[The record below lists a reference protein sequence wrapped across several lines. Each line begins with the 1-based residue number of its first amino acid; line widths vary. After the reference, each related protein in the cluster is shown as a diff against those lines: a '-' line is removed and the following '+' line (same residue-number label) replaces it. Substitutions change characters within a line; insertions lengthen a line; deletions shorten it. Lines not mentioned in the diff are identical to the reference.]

1 MELATLIEEYIEQP
15 FPIWN
20 SNLTRELVNGRWK
33 YLRNEN
39 LWDLN
44 QYNTAGYILK
54 DPSLSFNRTPITCK
68 SKPYIIYM
76 EIPSFEYLTNFY
88 KENGLNPYTG
98 GELEKICAL
107 EKLGYALDIINL
119 VSPVYDCVLNL
130 VRAIQVIKSHN
141 IDEDASYSHP
151 DIPFSIFV
159 SVCHDSS
166 EHSNLRGAESI
177 LHEAMHLKLS
187 LIENIV
193 ELVKIDS
200 VNKYFSPWRQTF
212 RLPSGIVHG
221 IYVFRVI
228 YDFYQ
233 ELLVKQNFSKKSER
247 FILNRSNEIRD
258 QINTLRDFKD
268 AAELSL
274 QGKILVSKLT
284 KMEN

>member
-1 MELATLIEEYIEQP
+1 
-15 FPIWN
+15 
-20 SNLTRELVNGRWK
+20 
-33 YLRNEN
+33 
-39 LWDLN
+39 
-44 QYNTAGYILK
+44 
-54 DPSLSFNRTPITCK
+54 
-68 SKPYIIYM
+68 M

-88 KENGLNPYTG
+88 KENGLNLFTE

-119 VSPVYDCVLNL
+119 VNPVYDCVLNL

-141 IDEDASYSHP
+141 IDRDASYSHP

-166 EHSNLRGAESI
+166 EHSNLRVAESI

-193 ELVKIDS
+193 ELVKIDC
-200 VNKYFSPWRQTF
+200 VNEYFSPWRQTY
-212 RLPSGIVHG
+212 RPPSGIVHG

-228 YDFYQ
+228 YDFYE
-233 ELLVKQNFSKKSER
+233 ELLVKQNLSKNSER
-247 FILNRSNEIRD
+247 FILTRSNEIKN

-268 AAELSL
+268 VAELSRE
-274 QGKILVSKLT
+274 GKKLVSNLT
-284 KMEN
+284 KIEN

>member
-1 MELATLIEEYIEQP
+1 MELATRIEGYIEQP

-68 SKPYIIYM
+68 SKPYTIYM

-98 GELEKICAL
+98 RELEKICAS
-107 EKLGYALDIINL
+107 EKLSCALDMINL
-119 VSPVYDCVLNL
+119 VSPAYACVLNL

-141 IDEDASYSHP
+141 VKTDASYSHP

-166 EHSNLRGAESI
+166 EYSNLRVAESI

-187 LIENIV
+187 LIESDVQLI
-193 ELVKIDS
+193 KRGS
-200 VNKYFSPWRQTF
+200 VNKYFSPWRDEK
-212 RLPSGIVHG
+212 RLAGGVLHG
-221 IYVFRVI
+221 LYVFRAI
-228 YDFYQ
+228 FEFFRDLTSTPNSHYI
-233 ELLVKQNFSKKSER
+233 KQYARNRQRLIIQDIKLIRNFANCSDLTEYGS
-247 FILNRSNEIRD
+247 ILAGHLINSN
-258 QINTLRDFKD
+258 
-268 AAELSL
+268 
-274 QGKILVSKLT
+274 
-284 KMEN
+284 